1 MRVLILGSGGREHA
15 LAWRLSR
22 DKNVKNVIC
31 APGNPGMSAI
41 GPCIPL
47 LINDAE
53 AVLALIEREA
63 IDLTVVGP
71 EAPLDAGVSDA
82 VRRAGRSIVGPG
94 RIPAQLECSKV
105 FSKRFMERH
114 QIPTARFVVHTE
126 LDKALAAVSGAE
138 FGFPVVVKADGLA
151 AGKGV
156 VVAQDRAEAEAAI
169 RACLADGAFGVAGS
183 TVVVEQCLTGPEV
196 SFFALCDG
204 TRAIPLGSAQDHK
217 RAYDD
222 DRGPNT
228 GGMGAFAPSP
238 LLTPELQ
245 TIAMRD
251 IAQRVMDGLKADGSG
266 DYRGFLYISLML
278 TPDGPYVIEF
288 NVRFGDPEAQVLL
301 PAIEGDLASV
311 LMACANGTLDRAPAL
326 TLSPDKFV
334 GVVMASGGYPGAMQ
348 LGKSITGIDNA
359 DALDGVVV
367 FHAGTKAEGGAVVTS
382 GGRVVTVVGRG
393 ASYEDAMRRAYAGV
407 ACVKYDGA
415 EFRKDIGRKATPAT
429 QGRFGT

>member
-15 LAWRLSR
+15 LAWRLS
-22 DKNVKNVIC
+22 KGQNVKNVIC
-31 APGNPGMSAI
+31 APGNPGMA
-41 GPCIPL
+41 GVGECLPL
-47 LINDAE
+47 SINDAE
-53 AVLALIEREA
+53 AVLSFAEREA

-71 EAPLDAGVSDA
+71 EAPLDSGVADA
-82 VRRAGRSIVGPG
+82 FRKAGRPIVGPG

-114 QIPTARFVVHTE
+114 GIPTARFVVHTE
-126 LDKALAAVSGAE
+126 LAPALAAVSGSD

-169 RACLADGAFGVAGS
+169 RACLADGAFGAAGS
-183 TVVVEQCLTGPEV
+183 TVVIEQCLTGPEV

-222 DRGPNT
+222 DKGPNT

-238 LLTPELQ
+238 LMTAELQ
-245 TIAMRD
+245 TMAMRD

-266 DYRGFLYISLML
+266 EYRGFLYISLML
-278 TPDGPYVIEF
+278 TPTGPEVIEF

-301 PAIEGDLASV
+301 PAIEGDFAAA
-311 LMACANGTLDRAPAL
+311 LMACANGTLDQAPAL
-326 TLSPDKFV
+326 TLSQDKFV
-334 GVVMASGGYPGAMQ
+334 GVVMASGGYPGAMAM
-348 LGKSITGIDNA
+348 GKTIAGIEAAN
-359 DALDGVVV
+359 ALDGVVV
-367 FHAGTKAEGGAVVTS
+367 FHAGTKVDGDRLVTS

-393 ASYEDAMRRAYAGV
+393 ASYQDAMARAYAGV
-407 ACVKYDGA
+407 ACVAYDGM
-415 EFRKDIGRKATPAT
+415 EFRTDIGRKALGE
-429 QGRFGT
+429 QR